1 MVVDQIRIETECILY
16 SLPAETELAVVTRD
30 LWRCGADNQKPEAFL
45 EGTSAPRRTR
55 GKQKAVYTGLSFD
68 FLGPAEK
75 LCPRLWL
82 LSRDT
87 SLFQEAAT
95 VVQLHN
101 VQHRRHSV
109 YLAVIAGYHGLAD
122 VEQLR
127 IAVPSLELFRDRSQI
142 TGSDH
147 IRGIRTMGR
156 INDVRRIACS
166 KFRQKL
172 G

>member
-75 LCPRLWL
+75 HCPRLWL

-87 SLFQEAAT
+87 SLFQKVAP
-95 VVQLHN
+95 VVHLHN
-101 VQHRRHSV
+101 LHPPSHNQ
-109 YLAVIAGYHGLAD
+109 YLPV
-122 VEQLR
+122 
-127 IAVPSLELFRDRSQI
+127 
-142 TGSDH
+142 
-147 IRGIRTMGR
+147 
-156 INDVRRIACS
+156 
-166 KFRQKL
+166 
-172 G
+172 